1 MDEMGQ
7 MGVPCFVFFFFVVFV
22 ICSRVASVAR
32 KQVALRD
39 DIRNEVHYAP
49 AKLTADT
56 FVATLAIV
64 LLLLSLNAE
73 ISGGRRGG

>member
-1 MDEMGQ
+1 M
-7 MGVPCFVFFFFVVFV
+7 FRFFFFVVFV

-32 KQVALRD
+32 HQVALRD

-64 LLLLSLNAE
+64 LLLLKSLNAE